1 MCQMILSRFL
11 GALNRSH
18 ALLPNG
24 LLCNRLR
31 VMPKQTANVMAR
43 VRTLYEKSGLSLDE
57 LGQKMG
63 YEGDAAR
70 KSVWQFLNKT
80 TDPRLSML
88 QRFADAMGITLVD
101 LVK

>member
-1 MCQMILSRFL
+1 MAKQST
-11 GALNRSH
+11 S
-18 ALLPNG
+18 
-24 LLCNRLR
+24 
-31 VMPKQTANVMAR
+31 VMGR
-43 VRTLYEKSGLSLDE
+43 VRSLFEKSGLSLDD

-63 YEGDAAR
+63 YEGDTAR

-88 QRFADAMGITLVD
+88 QRFADAMNVSLAD